1 MGGGFGDWLEAC
13 APLRTGLVS
22 VAVLEQQHVTPPIA
36 DPVSEL
42 EPANDQRSPLAY
54 KLDLLATWLFIAAV
68 VVLCCGVIAAVL
80 ALSTTVDTFGIVS
93 PQTESQ
99 SRLAVAAA
107 LFGGGLAGAGIV
119 AGLAGILKSLVRRHD
134 F

>member
-1 MGGGFGDWLEAC
+1 
-13 APLRTGLVS
+13 
-22 VAVLEQQHVTPPIA
+22 
-36 DPVSEL
+36 
-42 EPANDQRSPLAY
+42 LAY

-119 AGLAGILKSLVRRHD
+119 AGLAGILKSLVRRRD